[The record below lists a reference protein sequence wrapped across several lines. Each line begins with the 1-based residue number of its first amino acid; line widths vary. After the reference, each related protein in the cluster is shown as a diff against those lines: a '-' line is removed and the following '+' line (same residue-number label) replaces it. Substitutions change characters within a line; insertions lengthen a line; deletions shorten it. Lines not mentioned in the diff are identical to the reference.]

1 MALAVLVLVGVLP
14 AWGSLPDE
22 STQPPA
28 AVIVSPSTD
37 EPRQELIKSPVPSR
51 GQLLYENHC
60 MACHESIVHIRTRQ
74 QVQSL
79 SELQAQVRRWAE
91 YLQLHWGKQ
100 EVEDV
105 VDYLDHQYY
114 QFASR

>member
-1 MALAVLVLVGVLP
+1 MALAVLVLGGVLP

-22 STQPPA
+22 SIQPA
-28 AVIVSPSTD
+28 AAIVSPSTD
-37 EPRQELIKSPVPSR
+37 EPRQRPIKSSVPSR

-60 MACHESIVHIRTRQ
+60 MACHESIVHIRTQQ

-79 SELQAQVRRWAE
+79 PELQAQVGRWAE
-91 YLQLHWGKQ
+91 YLQLRWSKE

-105 VDYLDHQYY
+105 VDYLDRQYY